1 MENEKLIKAMLQV
14 INSEINRIME
24 EVKQTVYEK
33 DSLLDRVLSD
43 KELYQKLKTI
53 FNKKYKYELVTANN
67 LKNLIKKAN
76 EKTSKTG
83 VLKEARILQIL
94 QIDKTD
100 GSKYYAIIEKVEVE

>member
-43 KELYQKLKTI
+43 KELYKKLKTI

-100 GSKYYAIIEKVEVE
+100 GSEYYAIIEEVEVE